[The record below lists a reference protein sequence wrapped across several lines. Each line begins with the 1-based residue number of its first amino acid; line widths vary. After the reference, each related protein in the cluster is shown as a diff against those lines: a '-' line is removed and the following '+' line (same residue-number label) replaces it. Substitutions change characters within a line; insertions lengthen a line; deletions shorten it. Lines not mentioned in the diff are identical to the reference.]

1 MSRLKDKFNETIK
14 PALVKEFDIKNPMLI
29 PALEKIVISVGAG
42 DSAKDQKVLQNMA
55 DTISLIAGQKAV
67 ITDAKKSVA
76 GFKVREGFPV
86 TTTLSPF
93 TSSSK
98 KPSPEFTTLCFPYF
112 PVGIKVTL
120 RKEQMYAFLDKL
132 ISVALP
138 RVKDFRGLP
147 KNGFDGRGN
156 YNFGLSEQLM
166 FPEVEYDKIL
176 RTHGM
181 NITIATTAK
190 NDKEAFKLLE
200 LFGVPFAKGK

>member
-76 GFKVREGFPV
+76 GFKVREG
-86 TTTLSPF
+86 
-93 TSSSK
+93 
-98 KPSPEFTTLCFPYF
+98 F

-200 LFGVPFAKGK
+200 LFGVPFAKGE